1 MDMIKIFKLIFKDI
15 LKNKTTLVFLVV
27 LAVMSWVSFS
37 MEDDVNKGL
46 ITIMNE
52 ILFIV
57 PLMSILFSTIYLHNC
72 RECIVLLLGHPI
84 RRATIWNGIYAGVA
98 SSLCLAYLLGA
109 GIPILVYSFNM
120 AGLLMI
126 FMGLCITLVFVSLA
140 FLICSFVSDKS
151 KGIGLAL
158 ILWLFLALIYDGII
172 LFILFQFSD
181 YPIDHFMIGTLML
194 NPIDLARL
202 QMLIK
207 LDVSAIMGYAG
218 AAFKELVGKKAGIIV
233 SFLVLVLWVVLPY
246 LWSVRLFRKKDL

>member
-1 MDMIKIFKLIFKDI
+1 MMKIFKLIFKDI
-15 LKNKTTLVFLVV
+15 LKNKTTLFFLIV
-27 LAVMSWVSFS
+27 LSIMSWVSFA
-37 MEDDVNKGL
+37 MEDDVYKGL

-52 ILFIV
+52 VLFVV
-57 PLMSILFSTIYLHNC
+57 PLMALLFSTIYLHNC
-72 RECIVLLLGHPI
+72 RECIVLLLGQPV
-84 RRATIWNGIYAGVA
+84 RRSTIWNGIYAGVA
-98 SSLCLAYLLGA
+98 TSLCLAYLLGA
-109 GIPILVYSFNM
+109 GIPILIYSCNM

-140 FLICSFVSDKS
+140 FLICSYVSDKS

-158 ILWLFLALIYDGII
+158 VLWLFLAIIYDGII

-181 YPIDHFMIGTLML
+181 YPIDNLMIGTLIF

-202 QMLIK
+202 QILIK

-218 AAFKELVGKKAGIIV
+218 AAFKELLGKETGMLV
-233 SFLVLVLWVVLPY
+233 SFLVLVLWIVLPY